1 VQKNSCHGNTGK
13 PIVVHMHTPHQ
24 PLAYRMRPKHVTDL
38 IGQEH
43 LFAKGSRLMR
53 AIEAGQGH
61 LFSFILWGPPGVG
74 KTSLARAL
82 AQDVD
87 YDYVSLNAVEA
98 GVKDLRALVEKAR
111 QSQAGFFHKPML
123 LFIDEIHRFSKSQ
136 QDFLLP
142 HVESG
147 LLTLVGA
154 TTENPSFEVNSAL
167 LSRMKVFVLKELTEA
182 HIDAIIRRAVALDE
196 EMAQFA
202 PMLRDSDLAFIART
216 SFGDARTA
224 LNLLEQLTLHID
236 DLPTEES
243 ERSAALASI
252 LRQDVIRYDKNGEEH
267 YNIISALHKSLRDS
281 DVDASIYWLM
291 RMLEAGEDP
300 KYVVRRMMRFASED
314 IGASD
319 PQALILAMAVQQNVV
334 FVGMPES
341 TTALVELAVDL
352 AKAPKDNRCYTAAKK
367 AQRLIRETGPLGVPL
382 HLRNATTNLMKELS
396 YGKGYEYA
404 HDLEEKKSQQ
414 EHFPKGLEG
423 TRLWEESDLEKNS
436 RTDLHR

>member
-1 VQKNSCHGNTGK
+1 
-13 PIVVHMHTPHQ
+13 MQ
-24 PLAYRMRPKHVTDL
+24 PLAFRMRPQHVADL
-38 IGQEH
+38 VGQEH
-43 LFAKGSRLMR
+43 LFGAGSRLSK

-82 AQDVD
+82 AADVD
-87 YDYVSLNAVEA
+87 YDFIALNAVEA
-98 GVKDLRALVEKAR
+98 GVKDLRAIVEKAR
-111 QSQAGFFHKPML
+111 QSQAGLFHKPTL
-123 LFIDEIHRFSKSQ
+123 LFIDEIHRFNKGQ
-136 QDFLLP
+136 QDYLLP

-147 LLTLVGA
+147 LVTLVGA

-167 LSRMKVFVLKELTEA
+167 LSRMKVLVLKELTPE
-182 HIDAIIRRAVALDE
+182 HILTIARRALEQDE
-196 EMAQFA
+196 ELQQFRE
-202 PMLRDSDLAFIART
+202 LIRDQDLDFIART

-224 LNLLEQLTLHID
+224 LNLLEQLTLHVD
-236 DLPTEES
+236 DLPTKKKEREE
-243 ERSAALASI
+243 ALKSI

-314 IGASD
+314 IGIAD

-341 TTALVELAVDL
+341 VTALVELAVYL
-352 AKAPKDNRCYTAAKK
+352 AQAPKDNRCYTAAAK
-367 AQRLIRETGPLGVPL
+367 AKALIRETGPLGVPL
-382 HLRNATTNLMKELS
+382 HLRNAPTKLMKDLS

-404 HDLEEKKSQQ
+404 HDLEVKKSDQ
-414 EHFPKGLEG
+414 EHFPEELEG
-423 TRLWEESDLEKNS
+423 TKLWG
-436 RTDLHR
+436 